1 MMNNHQRQSHAERR
15 ALLGSPARRMNRP
28 AVQLDQVTHD
38 GETKSDASVLT
49 GPRTGG
55 LPETFEDVR
64 QEIWR
69 NSDPGIADDDLDMR
83 IDPFESHLDNA
94 VLWREFDG
102 IRHEVPDDLLQPIG
116 ITRDRRGGRIKNG
129 VNTNVLGL
137 RSRKDGLER
146 VGDDAREIDGL
157 NVQTNLAGDDSG
169 DIENVLDDLR
179 QCRRIPLHGLERV
192 RVLVRCQ
199 HARLYQP

>member
-28 AVQLDQVTHD
+28 AVQFDQVTHD

-49 GPRTGG
+49 GRPTVG
-55 LPETFEDVR
+55 LPETLEDVR

-116 ITRDRRGGRIKNG
+116 ITRDRRGGRNQNG
-129 VNTNVLGL
+129 ENTTVL
-137 RSRKDGLER
+137 RPPSRKAGHDR
-146 VGDDAREIDGL
+146 VGDDARENDRPSRPR
-157 NVQTNLAGDDSG
+157 N
-169 DIENVLDDLR
+169 
-179 QCRRIPLHGLERV
+179 
-192 RVLVRCQ
+192 
-199 HARLYQP
+199 